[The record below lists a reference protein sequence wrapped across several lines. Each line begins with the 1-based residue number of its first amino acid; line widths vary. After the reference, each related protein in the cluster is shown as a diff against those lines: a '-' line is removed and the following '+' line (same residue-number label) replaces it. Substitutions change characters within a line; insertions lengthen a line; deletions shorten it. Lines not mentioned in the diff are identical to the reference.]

1 MTVQTDPIIDVNLE
15 DKHLQVFKEGDHYN
29 VVVSGKI
36 KHSRVDAEGVMR
48 ALAHYIDGL
57 SYKLF
62 KTIDLNK
69 VIR

>member
-1 MTVQTDPIIDVNLE
+1 
-15 DKHLQVFKEGDHYN
+15 

-62 KTIDLNK
+62 KTIDLNT